1 MYARGYKSVADSK
14 TEMTRIVQYDD
25 INGGRRLF
33 GGRLMEWI
41 DEVAGICAIRHCGG
55 YVTTACVDNLQF
67 RRGAALNDI
76 IVVKAHLTHVGRTS
90 MEVRVDTYVEEKQ
103 TGIRRLINYAYVTE
117 VYIGED
123 DKPAEIPYGLEL
135 KTEVEKA
142 EWEGAAKRNEIRK
155 QRRREGY

>member
-1 MYARGYKSVADSK
+1 MYPKGNKTVADSK

-41 DEVAGICAIRHCGG
+41 DEVAGICAIRHCGM

-67 RRGAALNDI
+67 RRGANLNDI
-76 IVVKAHLTHVGRTS
+76 IVVKAHLTHVGHTS
-90 MEVRVDTYVEEKQ
+90 MEVRVDTYMEERH

-117 VYIGED
+117 VAIGED
-123 DKPAEIPYGLEL
+123 DRPAEIPYGLEL

-142 EWEGAAKRNEIRK
+142 EWENAAKRNENRL
-155 QRRREGY
+155 RRRKEGF